1 MPEIFTIG
9 HSNRTPEE
17 FLATLADFGVQTLV
31 DVRTRPVS
39 HFPHFKGEALAA
51 LLADAGIAY
60 VWLGPQLGGLRAGGY
75 GAWMATP
82 QFAAGIERL
91 EGLARTGPT
100 AFMCAERDPS
110 HCHRKYIAVTLKGRG
125 WTVRHLIAP
134 GQEIPAAEEIG
145 VQLGFGLD

>member
-1 MPEIFTIG
+1 MPEIFTVG

-17 FLATLADFGVQTLV
+17 FLATLACFGVGTLA

-39 HFPHFKGEALAA
+39 HFPHFKGDALAEI
-51 LLADAGIAY
+51 LVGAGIAY

-91 EGLARTGPT
+91 EALALARPT

-110 HCHRKYIAVTLKGRG
+110 HCHRKYIAATLKGRG

-134 GQEIPAAEEIG
+134 GHEIPAAEETG
-145 VQLGFGLD
+145 VQLAFGLD